1 MYATNNN
8 CPVMSHI
15 ATIKGKWKLP
25 ILWQLFHQKEG
36 LRYNELKRELKIVT
50 NIMLTQSLRELEN
63 DGLIIRKEY
72 HEASPHVVYSISRY
86 GIEFVNQLYKL
97 PPRF

>member
-1 MYATNNN
+1 MPLLKA
-8 CPVMSHI
+8 S
-15 ATIKGKWKLP
+15 GRSL

-63 DGLIIRKEY
+63 DGLIILKEY